1 MKKLIVYK
9 ILFLFLLSIFNV
21 GFVYASKYT
30 IVNGKEFNNRIKLSI
45 NSNYNSATP
54 EYTITGFKNSPQIK
68 GDAIDISEDGDSSVI
83 AYIDNGII
91 YFVSDEDVFLNE
103 DASFMFDRFVNLREV
118 DLTYLN
124 FDKTKKTNFMFSNC
138 KYLTKLDMD
147 NDTQIKL
154 NEMEGMFFDCQSL
167 VDLNIYMLN
176 TSNVKN
182 MNSLFYNCK
191 NLKNININ
199 PSIWSINKV
208 TNFNKMYYNCLMLKT
223 NFNLKA
229 TSIDESKYKIYSVAG
244 DEFREGLLRNYDYDY
259 DELVLSNETVKVDT
273 LKSNIVKSSENS
285 NEASNIKNSDIEYSK
300 KFLNINVASNSEL
313 YEQRSDDKNNTD
325 KNINYNT
332 MKDVPILIDETTFVD
347 KLVPKKKASVSN
359 AEIIPPSDY
368 VSSTPSSVL
377 RPNYDDVNIA
387 ESTSIEIDTK
397 IIEPETFKSDFI
409 KDNLQTILIIVLIL
423 ALIII
428 GGAISF
434 KKDKDDNFG
443 L

>member
-9 ILFLFLLSIFNV
+9 ILFLFLLSILNV
-21 GFVYASKYT
+21 SFVYASKYT

-68 GDAIDISEDGDSSVI
+68 GDAIDISEDGDSSVL

-313 YEQRSDDKNNTD
+313 YEQRSDYKNNTD
-325 KNINYNT
+325 KNINDNT

-347 KLVPKKKASVSN
+347 KLVPKKKASISN

>member
-1 MKKLIVYK
+1 MKM
-9 ILFLFLLSIFNV
+9 
-21 GFVYASKYT
+21 
-30 IVNGKEFNNRIKLSI
+30 
-45 NSNYNSATP
+45 
-54 EYTITGFKNSPQIK
+54 Q
-68 GDAIDISEDGDSSVI
+68 
-83 AYIDNGII
+83 
-91 YFVSDEDVFLNE
+91 VFI
-103 DASFMFDRFVNLREV
+103 NLREV

-199 PSIWSINKV
+199 PSIWSIDRV
-208 TNFNKMYYNCLMLKT
+208 TNFNKMYYNCQMLRT
-223 NFNLKA
+223 NFNMKA

-259 DELVLSNETVKVDT
+259 DELVLSNETIKVDT
-273 LKSNIVKSSENS
+273 LKSDLVKSSENS

-300 KFLNINVASNSEL
+300 KFINVDVASSSEL
-313 YEQRSDDKNNTD
+313 YEHHYDDKNNTD
-325 KNINYNT
+325 KYANDNT
-332 MKDVPILIDETTFVD
+332 IKDVPILIDETTFVD
-347 KLVPKKKASVSN
+347 KLVPKKKASRSN
-359 AEIIPPSDY
+359 AEIVPPSDEA
-368 VSSTPSSVL
+368 SNTSGSVL
-377 RPNYDDVNIA
+377 RPNYDDVNID

-397 IIEPETFKSDFI
+397 IIEPEAFKSDFI
-409 KDNLQTILIIVLIL
+409 KENLQTILIVVFILVLIL
-423 ALIII
+423 I
-428 GGAISF
+428 GIAISF